1 MALNS
6 STVAA
11 GDVILA
17 TQHNDLRE
25 DVIFNAGEYATST
38 GAANTYAVTLDGQI
52 TAYAAGLKI
61 RVKIN
66 VDNTGASTI
75 NVNSIGAKTIKK
87 NAGAADLA
95 AGDLQQDGI
104 YDFVYDGTNFQV
116 QALAISGL
124 PSVAAQGDILY
135 FDGSSWALLSAG
147 TSGQV
152 LKTNGASANPSWSSA
167 PPSCVPWDLTGMA
180 SQDGNFAF
188 TDNFRSIPFVVA
200 TGSIALHSG
209 GIGPN
214 AVLWLNGSQQQVG
227 RTTVWASAGTGYR
240 GALVAG
246 GQLYWLLVD
255 GSSNYRLYMCATN
268 THIGT
273 GGNWTQ
279 ITLSGTNL
287 ASTSSKQLV
296 GYNGTEFIF
305 TDSTSNFFI
314 KATLSGTTLT
324 EQSTFTATG
333 AAYGFPAV
341 AVSSGIYFQASTNP
355 KIRFCDYSGTLD
367 TEKQAATK
375 SSTSILAVENAAY
388 ADLMT
393 AATFNQYGNNYSI
406 LP

>member
-11 GDVILA
+11 GDVTLA
-17 TQHNDLRE
+17 SQYNNARKDI
-25 DVIFNAGEYATST
+25 VYNAGDYATAT
-38 GAANTYAVTLDGQI
+38 GSANTYAVTLDGQI
-52 TAYAAGLKI
+52 TAYSAGLKI

-66 VDNTGASTI
+66 VDNTSASTI
-75 NVNSIGAKTIKK
+75 NVNSLGAKTIKK
-87 NAGAADLA
+87 NAGAADVA

-124 PSVAAQGDILY
+124 PSVASQGDILY
-135 FDGSSWALLSAG
+135 YNGSSWVTLVAG

-152 LKTNGASANPSWSSA
+152 LKTNGAAANPSWSSA

-188 TDNFRSIPFVVA
+188 TDDFKFIPFAVA
-200 TGSIALHSG
+200 TGSIALHAG

-214 AVLWLNGSQQQVG
+214 MVRWINGSQQQVA

-240 GALVAG
+240 GAIVIG

-287 ASTSSKQLV
+287 ASTSSKQLI

-314 KATLSGTTLT
+314 KATISGTTLT

-355 KIRFCDYSGTLD
+355 KIRFCNYSGTLD
-367 TEKQAATK
+367 TDKQAATK
-375 SSTSILAVENAAY
+375 SSTSVVAVENAAY
-388 ADLMT
+388 ADLL
-393 AATFNQYGNNYSI
+393 AVATFNQYGNTYSL